1 MEGKAATP
9 VDVATKVDVV
19 TAPKPSTEGALTQAS
34 SEAPSIATT
43 LRGIE
48 SGQID
53 PNKGLETVS
62 KGSVEDLNA
71 MFDAPSS
78 TLPDNPAQRDQANNG
93 EPPPNDSTEKGKPEP
108 LTADDIRAEARRQMR
123 DGVITP
129 EQAQQTIDNAEAVA
143 QRNTGNT
150 PEESTPIPGLEGAG
164 QEAGPTQPQPTENQT
179 EAPTPEDTTNHLQPT
194 TESTVQSTE
203 QAQEASPQTQPAAET
218 LPPTNDQLIAQEDN
232 LQQQLNKG
240 EITQEQYRK
249 DMGNLAEQTDMNSS
263 QVGTP
268 ESTTIHEPTSDE
280 RANGAEVTNNGES
293 MELTPEQKARFEGM
307 QIASELSNLG
317 IDLKSNAGL
326 ELARA
331 IAENPALMETVKQTA
346 EAMTK
351 YQETFGPTATQ
362 DSAEATQKSLEEQ
375 AAKAEAT
382 GDKNEVKRVKGLLK
396 ILLAIT
402 AALAIVAGASVTVG
416 VGQLGNQTK

>member
-1 MEGKAATP
+1 MAETTNPAASAAQESSAATVQTVTKAP
-9 VDVATKVDVV
+9 ETGTSATADHTAFNSVDQAIFAGSGNLNTESFGPQNPDARMESTMDTVSQMSSNDIHASLENVAEQTPNPSPEQSTDQH
-19 TAPKPSTEGALTQAS
+19 TAPEDFRQKMEAILDNDTLTPQERADQVRDLQQNQQEQQTQSSSDASATETPTTDRQTAAETQTA
-34 SEAPSIATT
+34 
-43 LRGIE
+43 
-48 SGQID
+48 
-53 PNKGLETVS
+53 
-62 KGSVEDLNA
+62 
-71 MFDAPSS
+71 
-78 TLPDNPAQRDQANNG
+78 G
-93 EPPPNDSTEKGKPEP
+93 EPHHVPE
-108 LTADDIRAEARRQMR
+108 
-123 DGVITP
+123 
-129 EQAQQTIDNAEAVA
+129 
-143 QRNTGNT
+143 NT
-150 PEESTPIPGLEGAG
+150 SA
-164 QEAGPTQPQPTENQT
+164 PTQHATETPVVGQT
-179 EAPTPEDTTNHLQPT
+179 
-194 TESTVQSTE
+194 
-203 QAQEASPQTQPAAET
+203 QETSPQTQPAAET

-382 GDKNEVKRVKGLLK
+382 GDKKEAKRVKSLLK